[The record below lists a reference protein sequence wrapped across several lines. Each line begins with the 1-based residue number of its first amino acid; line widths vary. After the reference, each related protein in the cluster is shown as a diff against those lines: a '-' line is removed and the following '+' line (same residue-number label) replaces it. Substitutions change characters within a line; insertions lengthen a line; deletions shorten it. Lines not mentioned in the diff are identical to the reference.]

1 MPEPE
6 YESVI
11 EVGENSYIDIDD
23 ADSYFAT
30 KYGAEAWADLSDETK
45 DKLLITATQKIDNL
59 TLKGR
64 KFVYTQTLN
73 FPRYICVD
81 RELQQAY
88 IGSPGIND
96 GTIPIQ
102 VEKAT
107 CEEALALLNTEA
119 TKRRELQEQGVTG
132 FTIGKLSETFSG
144 NISSSSLLS
153 TEAKNLLKA
162 WIAGKVRIK

>member
-23 ADSYFAT
+23 ADAYFAT
-30 KYGAEAWADLSDETK
+30 RYGASAWAALSDETK
-45 DKLLITATQKIDNL
+45 DQLLITATQRIDSL

-64 KFVYTQTLN
+64 KYVYTQTLN
-73 FPRYICVD
+73 FPRYIDYYPDNPAFYGLNVN
-81 RELQQAY
+81 
-88 IGSPGIND
+88 SGI
-96 GTIPIQ
+96 TPAE
-102 VEKAT
+102 VEKAV

-119 TKRRELQEQGVTG
+119 VKRQELQRQGVTS

-144 NISSSSLLS
+144 NVSFSSLLS
-153 TEAKNLLKA
+153 LEAKNLLKS
-162 WIAGKVRIK
+162 WIAGKVKIR